1 MEFPADYH
9 FLRAHL
15 QARVPLTDACF
26 ANFQRYLH
34 PLALGK
40 RQHLLQAGEP
50 CTHLAFVTQGCLR
63 SYSLNAQG
71 QEHTL
76 QFAPEDWWISDMYSL
91 LTQQPSTMNIDALED
106 TQVLLLAQADM
117 ETVYEQ
123 FPVFERY
130 FRLLMQS
137 RYISLQERVNAAL
150 SQSASEKYQHFLRKY
165 PGIAQRVPQH
175 FIASYL
181 GITPESLIRVRRQL

>member
-1 MEFPADYH
+1 MEVSAAYH
-9 FLRAHL
+9 LLRTHL
-15 QARVPLTDACF
+15 QARVPLTDDDF
-26 ANFQRYLH
+26 TVFQQYLR
-34 PLALGK
+34 PLTLSK
-40 RQHLLQAGEP
+40 RQHLLVAGEP

-63 SYSLNAQG
+63 CYSLNAQG

-76 QFAPEDWWISDMYSL
+76 QFAPEDWWVSDMYSL
-91 LTQQPSTMNIDALED
+91 LTQQPSSFNIDALED
-106 TQVLLLAQADM
+106 TQLLLLAQADM
-117 ETVYEQ
+117 ETIYAQ

-137 RYISLQERVNAAL
+137 RYVALQERVNASL
-150 SQSASEKYQHFLRKY
+150 SQTASEKYQHFLRKY

-181 GITPESLIRVRRQL
+181 GITPESLSRVRRQL

>member
-1 MEFPADYH
+1 MEIPAAYQS
-9 FLRAHL
+9 LRTHL
-15 QARVPLTDACF
+15 QARVPLSDDDF
-26 ANFQRYLH
+26 AVFQQYLR
-34 PLALGK
+34 LQTLNK
-40 RQHLLQAGEP
+40 REHLLQTGEP

-63 SYSLNAQG
+63 SYSLNTQG

-76 QFAPEDWWISDMYSL
+76 QFAPEDWWVSDMYSL

-106 TQVLLLAQADM
+106 SQVLLLAQADM
-117 ETVYEQ
+117 ETIYAH

-137 RYISLQERVNAAL
+137 RFVALQERVNASL
-150 SQSASEKYQHFLRKY
+150 SQTASEKYQHFLRKY

-181 GITPESLIRVRRQL
+181 GITPESLSRVRRQL

>member
-1 MEFPADYH
+1 MDIPASYH

-15 QARVPLTDACF
+15 QARVPLTEECF
-26 ANFQRYLH
+26 SDFQRYLR
-34 PLALGK
+34 PLTLGK

-71 QEHTL
+71 HEHTL
-76 QFAPEDWWISDMYSL
+76 QFAPEGWWVSDMYSL
-91 LTQQPSTMNIDALED
+91 LTQQSSTMNIDALED
-106 TQVLLLAQADM
+106 SHLLLLAQTDM
-117 ETVYEQ
+117 ETIYAH

-137 RYISLQERVNAAL
+137 RFVALQERVNASL
-150 SQSASEKYQHFLRKY
+150 SQTAAEKYQHFLRKY
-165 PGIAQRVPQH
+165 PGISQRVPQH
-175 FIASYL
+175 VIASYL
-181 GITPESLIRVRRQL
+181 GITPESLSRVRRRL